1 MKSVLVLGG
10 YGLIGSACC
19 RALSAAGWRVV
30 GLGRSRRAAMA
41 VNPHQDWIFHDV
53 RSLDA
58 AAWQD
63 ILEGIDVVVNAAGA
77 LQDGPSD
84 DLEAIHSIL
93 PARLCA
99 AARPSLRLVQISA
112 AGVSL
117 DASTEFF
124 RSKARGDQ
132 TILSTACEWVILR
145 PGLVLAP
152 EAYGGTALLRGAAA
166 TPFILPD
173 VLPDSLVQSVHVD
186 DLTAAVVSA
195 ANGDIPSGTIA
206 DITEAQA
213 HPLPELLRKI
223 RAWQGFAE
231 PALRFRPPSF
241 LLTLIGRVA
250 DGLAW
255 LGWRSPLRSTAITVL
270 KDGVRGD
277 SRSWIEA
284 GGLPPRSLDE
294 TLAAL
299 PATRQER
306 LFGRL
311 YFFMPL
317 AIAVLSAFWLTSGL
331 VALARPDA
339 AATTL
344 AGSAM
349 PDWAVDVSVIGGALA
364 DIALGLAI
372 LWRPTCREAALGM
385 LALSAAYLLGGALF
399 APGLWLDPLGPLVKV
414 PPSMLLALMVWLGV
428 ESR

>member
-19 RALSAAGWRVV
+19 RALNAAGWRVV

-41 VNPHQDWIFHDV
+41 TNPHQDWIFHDM

-63 ILEGIDVVVNAAGA
+63 ILEGVDVVVNAAGA

-84 DLEAIHSIL
+84 DLEAIHSTL
-93 PARLCA
+93 LARLCS
-99 AARPSLRLVQISA
+99 AARPGLRLVQISA

-132 TILSTACEWVILR
+132 AIMSAACEWVILR

-173 VLPDSLVQSVHVD
+173 VLPDSLVQSVSID

-213 HPLPELLRKI
+213 HPLPELLHKI
-223 RAWQGFAE
+223 RAWQGFA
-231 PALRFRPPSF
+231 
-241 LLTLIGRVA
+241 
-250 DGLAW
+250 
-255 LGWRSPLRSTAITVL
+255 
-270 KDGVRGD
+270 
-277 SRSWIEA
+277 
-284 GGLPPRSLDE
+284 
-294 TLAAL
+294 
-299 PATRQER
+299 
-306 LFGRL
+306 
-311 YFFMPL
+311 
-317 AIAVLSAFWLTSGL
+317 
-331 VALARPDA
+331 
-339 AATTL
+339 
-344 AGSAM
+344 
-349 PDWAVDVSVIGGALA
+349 
-364 DIALGLAI
+364 
-372 LWRPTCREAALGM
+372 
-385 LALSAAYLLGGALF
+385 
-399 APGLWLDPLGPLVKV
+399 
-414 PPSMLLALMVWLGV
+414 
-428 ESR
+428 